1 MKMEAAPTAGPSA
14 GTTTFLFTDIEG
26 STRLLQELGDQYA
39 EALAAQQ
46 RLMRAAVGAH
56 AGREIDT
63 AGDGFFVAFDR
74 ARDAVSAA
82 VAAQRSLASHPWP
95 GPLPVRVRMGLH
107 TGEPTIAAGSY
118 VGLDVHRAAR
128 ICAAAHGGQVLLS
141 QTAGEIVRHS
151 LPEGVSLRDLGAHQL
166 KDLQHPEHL
175 FQLIIPD
182 LASDFPALRTPSGRP
197 NNLPVQPNP
206 FIGREEELEQLRR
219 LLRGP
224 VRMVTLTGPGGTG
237 KTRLAIQAGASLLDE
252 FEDGVFFVSLAPVQ
266 DPNLVAPRIG
276 TALGVRENPSRS
288 ALEGLLDS
296 LQGKHLLLL
305 LDNFE
310 QIVAAAPTVT
320 DLLAACPGLKIL
332 VTSRIVLRVSGEHE
346 FAVPPL
352 QLPDPQRP
360 LPAERL
366 GEYPAVALFLQR
378 AQAVKMGFA
387 LTAENAL
394 EVARICAH
402 LDGLPLAIE
411 LAAARVKL
419 LSPHAIL
426 QRLGSRLDFLK
437 GGARDGPA
445 RHQTLRQAIAWSY
458 DLLEPEERP
467 FFRRLAVF
475 VGGFTLEGAEQVCA
489 GQVEGGTSALDAVGA
504 LVDQSLLRQAQGPE
518 SEPRFG
524 MLENIRE
531 FGLECLRAAGEWE
544 QARRA
549 HTAYFLALAE
559 QAEAALTG
567 PQQNLWLDRLEA
579 EHDNLRAALAWA
591 EEQGEIETGLRL
603 GAALWRFWVMRTHM
617 REGQERL
624 RRLLALPGAGARTSE
639 RARALHG
646 LGTITNEISEFSMAR
661 RFLEESLSIWRELG
675 DRKGT
680 ATALNGLA
688 WVTSQLGDFGM
699 AGSLSE
705 EALVLNRE
713 LGEKRGVAV
722 ALFNLGSFA
731 LGWSDYRAARSFLEQ
746 SLVLRREIGDR
757 RGCAYVQVSL
767 AWVEQEQ
774 GNYDRAGAILGD
786 ALATLRELND
796 RQLTAWALCFRG
808 LIAHDLGALDDAHA
822 ILEEGF
828 SLAREVGNK
837 LMIAVALTQLSGVL
851 HSQGEV
857 ALALSLVEEAISRC
871 RAIHA
876 LRLTQALTCRGEIA
890 LTMRDYERASVLY
903 QESLALWSRW
913 GARRGIA
920 GCLEGIAG
928 LALARGKPADAAR
941 LYAAADALR
950 EAIGAPRP
958 PRLRA
963 PHEQAIGALRRELGQ
978 DAFAA
983 AWSEGQ
989 ALTLDHACDHARRL
1003 LSA

>member
-1 MKMEAAPTAGPSA
+1 M
-14 GTTTFLFTDIEG
+14 
-26 STRLLQELGDQYA
+26 
-39 EALAAQQ
+39 
-46 RLMRAAVGAH
+46 
-56 AGREIDT
+56 
-63 AGDGFFVAFDR
+63 
-74 ARDAVSAA
+74 
-82 VAAQRSLASHPWP
+82 
-95 GPLPVRVRMGLH
+95 
-107 TGEPTIAAGSY
+107 
-118 VGLDVHRAAR
+118 
-128 ICAAAHGGQVLLS
+128 
-141 QTAGEIVRHS
+141 
-151 LPEGVSLRDLGAHQL
+151 
-166 KDLQHPEHL
+166 
-175 FQLIIPD
+175 
-182 LASDFPALRTPSGRP
+182 
-197 NNLPVQPNP
+197 
-206 FIGREEELEQLRR
+206 
-219 LLRGP
+219 
-224 VRMVTLTGPGGTG
+224 
-237 KTRLAIQAGASLLDE
+237 
-252 FEDGVFFVSLAPVQ
+252 
-266 DPNLVAPRIG
+266 
-276 TALGVRENPSRS
+276 ALGVRENPARS
-288 ALEGLLDS
+288 ALDALQDP

-310 QIVAAAPTVT
+310 QIVAAALTVT

-332 VTSRIVLRVSGEHE
+332 VTSRIVLHVSGERE

-352 QLPDPQRP
+352 KLPDLQRP
-360 LPAERL
+360 LAPERL

-378 AQAVKMGFA
+378 AQAVKSDFV
-387 LTAENAL
+387 LTSENGG
-394 EVARICAH
+394 EVARICAQ

-411 LAAARVKL
+411 LAAVRVKL

-437 GGARDGPA
+437 GGARDVPA

-458 DLLEPEERP
+458 DLLEPDERP

-475 VGGFTLEGAEQVCA
+475 VGGFTLEAAEQLCA
-489 GQVEGGTSALDAVGA
+489 GLVQEGTTVLDGVAALEDK
-504 LVDQSLLRQAQGPE
+504 SLLIHAEGPE
-518 SEPRFG
+518 GEPRFG
-524 MLENIRE
+524 MLETIRE
-531 FGLECLRAAGEWE
+531 FGAECLRAEGDWE
-544 QARRA
+544 RARRA
-549 HTAYFLALAE
+549 HAMYFLALAE
-559 QAEAALTG
+559 QAEAELTG
-567 PQQNLWLDRLEA
+567 PQQNQWLDRLDV

-603 GAALWRFWVMRTHM
+603 GGALWRFWIMRTHM

-624 RRLLALPGAGARTSE
+624 RRLLALPGARTSA

-646 LGTITNEISEFSMAR
+646 LGTITNEISEFSQAR
-661 RFLEESLSIWRELG
+661 CFLEESLSIWRELG

-705 EALVLNRE
+705 EALLLNRE

-731 LGWSDYRAARSFLEQ
+731 LDRSEYRAARSFLEQ

-774 GNYDRAGAILGD
+774 GNHDRAGAILGD
-786 ALATLRELND
+786 ALSTLRELND

-822 ILEEGF
+822 LLEEGL

-851 HSQGEV
+851 HSRGEV

-876 LRLTQALTCRGEIA
+876 LRLTQALTCRGDIA
-890 LTMRDYERASVLY
+890 LTMRDYERAAALY
-903 QESLALWSRW
+903 HESLALWSSW

-950 EAIGAPRP
+950 EAVGAPRP
-958 PRLRA
+958 PRSRTA
-963 PHEQAIGALRRELGQ
+963 HEEAIGTLRRQLGE

-983 AWSEGQ
+983 PWTEGRG
-989 ALTLDHACDHARRL
+989 LTLEQACEHAHRAM
-1003 LSA
+1003 ST